1 MTLFL
6 LSEVL
11 AKRGITHK
19 ESKVDRNFVQV
30 YELIDGRSLPVITIN
45 LIDGTF
51 LEMPHYSRMT
61 EASKLRLAD
70 AHEEYHHRFMSWNE
84 KKPLTAGKQGQ

>member
-11 AKRGITHK
+11 AKRGISHRQ
-19 ESKVDRNFVQV
+19 SKADANFATI
-30 YELIDGRSLPVITIN
+30 YELIDGRSVPVITVN

-51 LEMPHYSRMT
+51 LEMPHYSHMT
-61 EASKLRLAD
+61 DVSKLRLAD
-70 AHEEYHHRFMSWNE
+70 AHEEYHHRFKSWY
-84 KKPLTAGKQGQ
+84 KKRH

>member
-1 MTLFL
+1 MSLAL
-6 LSEVL
+6 LSNIL
-11 AKRGITHK
+11 GKRGITHK
-19 ESKVDRNFVQV
+19 QSKVDCNFVQV

-70 AHEEYHHRFMSWNE
+70 AHEEYHHRFIPWY
-84 KKPLTAGKQGQ
+84 KKSH